1 MEVRSMNPVM
11 SACEAAADALVSQ
24 PTLFTIAEPSSPEIL
39 TVTARAREFSG
50 RITTRDERLVLLVGA
65 LRELR
70 VSDREIARRCG
81 IARESIPALVR
92 AAEQSGQLR
101 PLKERL
107 VGLLGDLAEQSG
119 HALLELVEE
128 SRSPMGKAR
137 SEVVSSLIR
146 GLGPVLGIATEKL
159 QLLTG
164 QATEIVVT
172 KRDPGLDDELT
183 AWMRSKPIDVTP
195 DTPAPDAQSGGN
207 VANPAQMTA
216 SVSRDTDPDTQALR
230 DGGSAVESVASD
242 LAGSAASNGGGG
254 GVGSAPGVP
263 DI

>member
-1 MEVRSMNPVM
+1 MEVRSVNPVI
-11 SACEAAADALVSQ
+11 SACEAAADSLVSQ
-24 PTLFTIAEPSSPEIL
+24 PSLFPAAAPSSPDIMAVS
-39 TVTARAREFSG
+39 TRPREFSG
-50 RITTRDERLVLLVGA
+50 AITTKNERLVLLVGA

-70 VSDREIARRCG
+70 VSDREIARKCG

-101 PLKERL
+101 PVKERL

-128 SRSPMGKAR
+128 SRNPMGEGR

-183 AWMRSKPIDVTP
+183 AWLRARPIDVTP
-195 DTPAPDAQSGGN
+195 DTGAPDAQSG
-207 VANPAQMTA
+207 VDATISAQIRPD
-216 SVSRDTDPDTQALR
+216 VSPDTLPDTSTPVPPAPAGPQ
-230 DGGSAVESVASD
+230 GGSIPAGA
-242 LAGSAASNGGGG
+242 AGSTGAGGGI
-254 GVGSAPGVP
+254 GSAPDVS

>member
-1 MEVRSMNPVM
+1 MEVRSVNPVL

-24 PTLFTIAEPSSPEIL
+24 PSLFSIPAPSSPEIL
-39 TVTARAREFSG
+39 TVATRPREFTG
-50 RITTRDERLVLLVGA
+50 AITTRDERLVLLVGA

-92 AAEQSGQLR
+92 AAEASGQLR

-128 SRSPMGKAR
+128 SRAGMSTQR
-137 SEVVSSLIR
+137 SEVVTSLIR

-183 AWMRSKPIDVTP
+183 AWLRARPIDVTP
-195 DTPAPDAQSGGN
+195 DTAPPDPQSGVN
-207 VANPAQMTA
+207 APILAEIRA
-216 SVSRDTDPDTQALR
+216 SSVPDTLPDTATGLNGPGIGAGSGAAR
-230 DGGSAVESVASD
+230 AGSAVSTR
-242 LAGSAASNGGGG
+242 GGG
-254 GVGSAPGVP
+254 GVESAPGVSG
-263 DI
+263 I